1 MTPSTEE
8 LIAIARHYW
17 RADDLY
23 DFRIEPSPEFER
35 FEALW
40 NEKLKELDRWR
51 ALLNQLRR
59 ALPECTVGD
68 YMAAS
73 VNGCFGVLVYPPRVE
88 VLHRTQLAWTV
99 VGYLSILAPV
109 YTVHC
114 VRREFQG
121 THLKDSQVFLKP
133 IPLELQGIAEAI
145 AQRIEADYGATALPL
160 DIAQT
165 PVPLYVHFMKPPRT
179 TLFHALF
186 SSEPENIP

>member
-23 DFRIEPSPEFER
+23 DSRTEPSPEFER

-68 YMAAS
+68 YVAAS
-73 VNGCFGVLVYPPRVE
+73 VNGCFGALVYPLREE
-88 VLHRTQLAWTV
+88 VLQRTQLSWTV

-114 VRREFQG
+114 VRREFVG
-121 THLKDSQVFLKP
+121 THLKNSQVFLEP
-133 IPLELQGIAEAI
+133 IPLELQGIADVI
-145 AQRIEADYGATALPL
+145 AQRIEEDYGATALPL
-160 DIAQT
+160 EVAQT
-165 PVPLYVHFMKPPRT
+165 PVSLYVHFMKPPQT

-186 SSEPENIP
+186 SSEPGNIP